1 MNCALPLIKLNNG
14 DNLTP
19 FEMFYF
25 FYYEIRKLLI
35 EDQELEKVKADVDTN
50 KLWNKFNIS
59 KEEHRAWKGSPF
71 INSICF
77 TKSG

>member
-25 FYYEIRKLLI
+25 FYYDIRKLLI
-35 EDQELEKVKADVDTN
+35 EDQELEKVKADV
-50 KLWNKFNIS
+50 K
-59 KEEHRAWKGSPF
+59 KEPS
-71 INSICF
+71 
-77 TKSG
+77 